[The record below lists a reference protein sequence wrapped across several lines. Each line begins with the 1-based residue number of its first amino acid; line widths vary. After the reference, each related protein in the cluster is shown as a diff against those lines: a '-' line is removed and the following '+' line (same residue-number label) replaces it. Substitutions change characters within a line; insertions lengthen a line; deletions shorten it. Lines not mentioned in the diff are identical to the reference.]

1 MTFSAAPGGSTRSKA
16 RSALEKGDAVA
27 DQLGEAFP
35 VLGKYPRDLPWA
47 RGRRCLCRTGLFAF
61 ERGTALPNR
70 AVSVVGEHP
79 GGLNDT
85 GTDAGSFLNAVLAGS
100 APPQADGIVR

>member
-27 DQLGEAFP
+27 DHLGEAFP

-47 RGRRCLCRTGLFAF
+47 RGRRCLCRTGLPPSKAAGPRCRTK
-61 ERGTALPNR
+61 RG
-70 AVSVVGEHP
+70 
-79 GGLNDT
+79 
-85 GTDAGSFLNAVLAGS
+85 
-100 APPQADGIVR
+100 Q